1 MWVRSFQPSNSDS
14 VTSSIICSFVPHICW
29 PFKHLTRVKGP
40 DFAPSAD
47 RNLPKNSGGTE
58 RKRDQDVLYVRKPE
72 AERIPAIACFY
83 VNCQQSG
90 GKHPYRPPPPT
101 LHPLRCSYSNMECF
115 LPLTTVQ
122 NCPLT
127 RVTPQLVPFTLQ
139 QWLPGAVLFEALKSL
154 PSLPPQEQWIPPLTL
169 FSPHL
174 SNDRFHPLCPDPR
187 EGLQLPAPSD
197 RWLVHTSLSAPLLQM
212 MSTSWTEQHNF
223 NIT

>member
-90 GKHPYRPPPPT
+90 GKHPYRPPPNTPPT
-101 LHPLRCSYSNMECF
+101 PL
-115 LPLTTVQ
+115 LL
-122 NCPLT
+122 
-127 RVTPQLVPFTLQ
+127 
-139 QWLPGAVLFEALKSL
+139 LKHGM
-154 PSLPPQEQWIPPLTL
+154 
-169 FSPHL
+169 FSPTDHCAEL
-174 SNDRFHPLCPDPR
+174 SPHPCDPPIGSFHSATMAARGRVIWGTKEPSQP
-187 EGLQLPAPSD
+187 PAPGTMDTPTDTFFS
-197 RWLVHTSLSAPLLQM
+197 SP
-212 MSTSWTEQHNF
+212 F
-223 NIT
+223 